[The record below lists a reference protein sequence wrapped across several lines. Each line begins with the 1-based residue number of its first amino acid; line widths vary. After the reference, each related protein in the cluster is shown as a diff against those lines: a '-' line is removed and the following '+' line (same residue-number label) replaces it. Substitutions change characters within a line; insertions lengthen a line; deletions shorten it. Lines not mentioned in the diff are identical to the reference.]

1 MNETFDL
8 LNGGDDKRAAISVS
22 ELNRQARTLLERGLA
37 RLWVDGEISN
47 LARPASGHIYFTL
60 KDESAQIRCAWFRQ
74 RQQRGQ
80 ARSVDNGDQMLA
92 FGRVSLYEPRGDYQL
107 IVEQLEPAGEGE
119 LRRRFELLKKKL
131 DAEGLFDAALK
142 RELPALPARIG
153 VITSPSGA
161 AIRDIL
167 TVLKRRF
174 AGVPVVLYPAAV
186 QGEAAVPELVNA
198 LETAGRRAEC
208 DVLIIGRGGGS
219 LEDLWAFNDEGLARA
234 VRRSPIPVIS
244 AVGHEVDISIADLVA
259 DVRAPTP
266 SGAAE
271 LAVPDAQDWLRALAV
286 SSQRLISQ
294 MRRSVEDKG
303 QALDWLAR
311 RLSAASPSGQL
322 ARQRQQLAATVR
334 ALEAAARTDL
344 MRRTRRLENLSAR
357 LAQRSPAAQLERLA
371 HRHQYLSGRLTR
383 AGQARLAGLG
393 NRLALA
399 VRGLDA
405 VSPLATLERG
415 YAIVADGKGRV
426 VTDAARLQAGDSV
439 AARLASGRFTATVD
453 AVDAASDDDD

>member
-1 MNETFDL
+1 MSETFDFP
-8 LNGGDDKRAAISVS
+8 GGSDNKQAAISVS
-22 ELNRQARTLLERGLA
+22 ELNRRARTLLERGLA

-80 ARSVDNGDQMLA
+80 ARSVENGDQMLA
-92 FGRVSLYEPRGDYQL
+92 YGRVSLYEPRGDYQL
-107 IVEQLEPAGEGE
+107 IVERLEPAGEGE

-131 DAEGLFDAALK
+131 DAEGLFDVELK
-142 RELPALPARIG
+142 RELPELPTRVG

-167 TVLKRRF
+167 TVLRRRF
-174 AGVPVVLYPAAV
+174 ASVPVVVYPAAV
-186 QGEAAVPELVNA
+186 QGDAAVPELIHA

-219 LEDLWAFNDEGLARA
+219 LEDLWAFNDEELARA
-234 VRRSPIPVIS
+234 IRRSPIPIIS

-271 LAVPDAQDWLRALAV
+271 LAVPDAEDWLRALTV
-286 SSQRLISQ
+286 STQRLIGQ

-303 QALDWLAR
+303 QAVDWLAR

-322 ARQRQQLAATVR
+322 QRQRQQLAAKLR
-334 ALEAAARTDL
+334 ALQAAARADL
-344 MRRTRRLENLSAR
+344 IRRTRRMENLAAR
-357 LAQRSPAAQLERLA
+357 LAQRSPAAQLERLK
-371 HRHQYLSGRLTR
+371 HRHEELHGRLTR
-383 AGQARLAGLG
+383 SGQAQIASLG

-399 VRGLDA
+399 TRGLDA
-405 VSPLATLERG
+405 VSPLATLDRG
-415 YAIVADGKGRV
+415 YAIVSDGKGRV
-426 VTDAARLQAGDSV
+426 VTDAAKLQSGD
-439 AARLASGRFTATVD
+439 AITARLASGRVIATVD
-453 AVDAASDDDD
+453 SIDTSKDGDA